1 MQLFQDSEPKD
12 NRNTNKVVQIK
23 KGPEPL
29 LNIVCNQI
37 SIYSYRIS
45 TIVGTIHNFH
55 RRSSTHYQQCIG
67 SASS

>member
-45 TIVGTIHNFH
+45 IRI
-55 RRSSTHYQQCIG
+55 STRLN
-67 SASS
+67 